1 MHHASNPN
9 MLFPLSKIF
18 YSMKK
23 MILPGMLAVVASCHC
38 PKTAQSTAQETVKQ
52 AVATEN
58 WGNPSDVK
66 AQGKFQLSGLAYGY
80 SDLEPYI
87 DGRTMSIHYSKHY
100 LAYTN
105 NLNKAIAGTAL
116 ESQSIEQILSG
127 LDLNNKAVRN
137 NAGGYYNH
145 TLFWGVM
152 TPKKTAPQGKL
163 LAQINADF
171 GSFENFKK
179 QFADAAAKQFGS
191 GWAWLVVGKDGKL
204 HIGDTPNQDNP
215 LMPNMPIQGTPI
227 LALDVWEHAYYLKYQ
242 NLRPKY
248 IEAFFNVI
256 NWDKV
261 AEKFEANR

>member
-145 TLFWGVM
+145 PLFWEVM
-152 TPKKTAPQGKL
+152 PPKKPALRGNFWRKSTLILVRSRISKSNLPMPPLSNSVLVGL
-163 LAQINADF
+163 
-171 GSFENFKK
+171 GS
-179 QFADAAAKQFGS
+179 
-191 GWAWLVVGKDGKL
+191 
-204 HIGDTPNQDNP
+204 
-215 LMPNMPIQGTPI
+215 
-227 LALDVWEHAYYLKYQ
+227 
-242 NLRPKY
+242 
-248 IEAFFNVI
+248 
-256 NWDKV
+256 
-261 AEKFEANR
+261 

>member
-1 MHHASNPN
+1 
-9 MLFPLSKIF
+9 
-18 YSMKK
+18 MKRF
-23 MILPGMLAVVASCHC
+23 ILPGILAAVASCNC
-38 PKTAQSTAQETVKQ
+38 PKTAQSAAQETVKQ
-52 AVATEN
+52 NVAKEN
-58 WGNPSDVK
+58 WGNPNEVK

-116 ESQSIEQILSG
+116 ESQSIEQILSS

-145 TLFWGVM
+145 TLFWEVM

-163 LAQINADF
+163 LEQINADF
-171 GSFENFKK
+171 GSFENFKD

-242 NLRPKY
+242 NQRPKY
-248 IEAFFNVI
+248 IDAFFNVI

-261 AEKFEANR
+261 AEKFENARHQ